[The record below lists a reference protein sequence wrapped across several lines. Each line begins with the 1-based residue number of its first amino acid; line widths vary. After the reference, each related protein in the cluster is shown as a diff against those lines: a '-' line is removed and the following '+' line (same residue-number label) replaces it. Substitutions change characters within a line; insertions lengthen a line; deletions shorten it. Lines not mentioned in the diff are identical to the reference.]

1 METVSFRLKDYP
13 YLDGFF
19 NQKETPALL
28 FMPISVTRWM
38 NFANQERPGEI
49 HPPYWHLMQDQA
61 VSNQA
66 GACWP
71 LCELL
76 LHCCPQKPVRS
87 HCICSLGHWGT
98 NKQRRWPQGLP
109 QLFCRS
115 SDFYLTTASS
125 DDRQRLWQA
134 VEIHSCQKG
143 SAAGKAALAL
153 TERKGKERAEAAV
166 NCAGLKALSHVS
178 ALVALSV
185 SQD

>member
-1 METVSFRLKDYP
+1 
-13 YLDGFF
+13 
-19 NQKETPALL
+19 
-28 FMPISVTRWM
+28 MPISVTRWM
-38 NFANQERPGEI
+38 NFANRERPGEI

-125 DDRQRLWQA
+125 DDRLRLWQA

-166 NCAGLKALSHVS
+166 NCWPQSTLTCQCFGGPQCLTGLAPSRGSAALWRESENP
-178 ALVALSV
+178 
-185 SQD
+185 